1 MRIEILS
8 DAEEDLV
15 AGARFY
21 ERQGPGL
28 GEYFLN
34 SIYSDIDSLLIYAG
48 LGYRDRYANA
58 ANTASRAWSRRFPK
72 SSARNRKTR

>member
-34 SIYSDIDSLLIYAG
+34 SK
-48 LGYRDRYANA
+48 LG
-58 ANTASRAWSRRFPK
+58 
-72 SSARNRKTR
+72 